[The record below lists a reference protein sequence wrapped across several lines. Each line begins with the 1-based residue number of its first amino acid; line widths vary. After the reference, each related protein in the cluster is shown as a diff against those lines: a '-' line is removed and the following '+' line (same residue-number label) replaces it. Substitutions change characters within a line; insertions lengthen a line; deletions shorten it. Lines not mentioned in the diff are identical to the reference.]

1 MGEKILKDAF
11 GHVRLDDLNPGLW
24 FATQLKSRLQANKV
38 LVQKSG
44 YFSRSAKPNKKDL
57 DLPTKALYKRLIIS
71 LKTAENRVKIDK
83 GAVDRVAKKRKKA
96 APKPKVAAKPKAKK
110 EEQPTGKTKEG

>member
-1 MGEKILKDAF
+1 MATPKKTQLEKIITKFESLLNE
-11 GHVRLDDLNPGLW
+11 VRTEL
-24 FATQLKSRLQANKV
+24 
-38 LVQKSG
+38 
-44 YFSRSAKPNKKDL
+44 NKKDL